1 MYLREL
7 FDKPVAYEWTYK
19 DDYQWV
25 AEFDIEK
32 VHYEFIADIINPY
45 PEDDEEVEAVI
56 EFFHRTERGVPTH
69 KISGVG
75 NEHVVFA
82 TIVKIIRE
90 YITTAKPD
98 VIIYSA
104 DEPNRAKLYDRMLAR
119 LLPHAKKYISGKN
132 VYVRLK

>member
-75 NEHVVFA
+75 RDPPSTHQ
-82 TIVKIIRE
+82 R
-90 YITTAKPD
+90 
-98 VIIYSA
+98 
-104 DEPNRAKLYDRMLAR
+104 
-119 LLPHAKKYISGKN
+119 KKKFFSNKKFSYLNTSSSI
-132 VYVRLK
+132 